1 MQVRKADTDAALA
14 ELTSR
19 IGGHVRMLR
28 RSRGMS
34 RRVLSDV
41 SGVSERY
48 LAQLETGNGN
58 VTVGIL
64 HRLSLV
70 FDCAVETLVVGGA
83 GRGGAKAHR
92 LALLGVRGG
101 GKTTLG
107 NAISTALAV
116 PFIEISSQ
124 IEAISGMAVGEVIS
138 LYGQDGFRRYEEE
151 AVASIIEDH
160 DRVVIAAGGGVV
172 EAGATYDTLLH
183 HFHTIWVKASPAE
196 HIERVR
202 AQGDE
207 RPMKGFAAAEAHLEA
222 MLRDRQAAFARADHS
237 ISTAGKG
244 VAESTAN
251 ILALI
256 DDQAFFFFFFR
267 AGKPWN
273 HRPRRR
279 RNIRDVPSH

>member
-28 RSRGMS
+28 RGRGMS

-70 FDCAVETLVVGGA
+70 FDCAVESLVAGGA

-160 DRVVIAAGGGVV
+160 DRVVIAVGGGIV
-172 EAGATYDTLLH
+172 EAAANYDLLLR
-183 HFHTIWVKASPAE
+183 HFHTIWVKASPAD
-196 HIERVR
+196 HIGRVR

-207 RPMKGFAAAEAHLEA
+207 RPMAGFAAAEEHLSN
-222 MLRDRQAAFARADHS
+222 MLEQRAAEFSRADLVINTGGVGPDRS
-237 ISTAGKG
+237 
-244 VAESTAN
+244 VAE
-251 ILALI
+251 LQELI
-256 DDQAFFFFFFR
+256 
-267 AGKPWN
+267 K
-273 HRPRRR
+273 
-279 RNIRDVPSH
+279 SHAIM

>member
-28 RSRGMS
+28 RGRGMS
-34 RRVLSDV
+34 RRALSDV

-70 FDCAVETLVVGGA
+70 FDCAVETLVAGGA
-83 GRGGAKAHR
+83 QRGSAKSQR
-92 LALLGVRGG
+92 LALIGVRGG
-101 GKTTLG
+101 GKSTLG
-107 NAISTALAV
+107 NAVSIALGV

-124 IEAISGMAVGEVIS
+124 IEAISGMAVSEVIS

-151 AVASIIEDH
+151 AITNVIEDH
-160 DRVVIAAGGGVV
+160 DRVLIAVGGGIVD
-172 EAGATYDTLLH
+172 ADGTYETLLR
-183 HFHTIWVKASPAE
+183 HFHTIWVKTSPGE

-207 RPMKGFAAAEAHLEA
+207 RPMKGFAAAEAHLQM
-222 MLRDRQAAFARADHS
+222 MLKDRQGAFARADHA
-237 ISTAGKG
+237 ISTAGKD

-256 DDQAFFFFFFR
+256 DAQTFF
-267 AGKPWN
+267 
-273 HRPRRR
+273 
-279 RNIRDVPSH
+279 